1 MAPSHTYGE
10 TIMSM
15 SHRRTVVA
23 LTIAA
28 MLLPGCATRPENVA
42 ASHVSSSR
50 YADRTC
56 KSLARELD
64 EVQDTL
70 RAQSAKLND
79 KATQDAVVTGVGVV
93 LFWPVL
99 FALGNNSGLEGD
111 VGRLKGEEQ
120 AIRKQMRDADCEMP
134 APKAPTNTAPS
145 NETAAPQTVS
155 SAATTG
161 TTTAASQ
168 PASNAN
174 AMLPVPARRGEGM
187 Q

>member
-1 MAPSHTYGE
+1 MMAPSHTYGE
-10 TIMSM
+10 TIMSNRW
-15 SHRRTVVA
+15 SRTAVA

-28 MLLPGCATRPENVA
+28 TLLPGCATRPENVA

-50 YADRTC
+50 YTDRTC

-64 EVQDTL
+64 EVQDAL

-79 KATQDAVVTGVGVV
+79 KATQDAVVTGVGMI

-111 VGRLKGEEQ
+111 VARLKGEEQ
-120 AIRKQMRDADCEMP
+120 AIRRQMREADCEMP
-134 APKAPTNTAPS
+134 ATKPPANTAPA
-145 NETAAPQTVS
+145 NEAVAPQTIS
-155 SAATTG
+155 SAAANG
-161 TTTAASQ
+161 TTSAAQ
-168 PASNAN
+168 PPASN

>member
-1 MAPSHTYGE
+1 
-10 TIMSM
+10 MSM
-15 SHRRTVVA
+15 NTRRTVAA

-28 MLLPGCATRPENVA
+28 MTLPGCATRPENVA

-64 EVQDTL
+64 EVQDAL

-99 FALGNNSGLEGD
+99 FALGNNSGLEGH
-111 VGRLKGEEQ
+111 VARLKREEQ
-120 AIRKQMRDADCEMP
+120 AIRRQMREADCEMP
-134 APKAPTNTAPS
+134 APKPPANTAPS

-155 SAATTG
+155 SAAVTG
-161 TTTAASQ
+161 ATPVAPT
-168 PASNAN
+168 PASNATLPGPVRQGD
-174 AMLPVPARRGEGM
+174 AM

>member
-1 MAPSHTYGE
+1 
-10 TIMSM
+10 MSK
-15 SHRRTVVA
+15 RWNRTAIA

-28 MLLPGCATRPENVA
+28 TLLPGCATRPENVA
-42 ASHVSSSR
+42 ASHVSASR

-64 EVQDTL
+64 EVQDAL

-111 VGRLKGEEQ
+111 VARLKGEEQ
-120 AIRKQMRDADCEMP
+120 AIRRQMREADCEMP
-134 APKAPTNTAPS
+134 APKPPANTAPS

-155 SAATTG
+155 SAAVTG
-161 TTTAASQ
+161 ATPVAPT
-168 PASNAN
+168 PASNATLPGPVRQGD
-174 AMLPVPARRGEGM
+174 AM

>member
-1 MAPSHTYGE
+1 
-10 TIMSM
+10 MSNRL
-15 SHRRTVVA
+15 SRTAVA

-28 MLLPGCATRPENVA
+28 TLLPGCATRPENVA
-42 ASHVSSSR
+42 ANHVSSSR

-64 EVQDTL
+64 EVQDAL

-111 VGRLKGEEQ
+111 VARLKGEEQ
-120 AIRKQMRDADCEMP
+120 AIRRQMREADCEMP
-134 APKAPTNTAPS
+134 APKPPANTAPS

-155 SAATTG
+155 SAAATG
-161 TTTAASQ
+161 TTTAPPQS
-168 PASNAN
+168 ASNAN
-174 AMLPVPARRGEGM
+174 EMLPVPARRGEGM